1 MNPCILV
8 GQLGLKQWD
17 HCLWY
22 CASYCTFLQ
31 TVQRASPVLKE
42 PGQLWNIQQNSH
54 NSLPLNPQP
63 RRFKEV
69 SSCHSS
75 CNLHVTGVECNFCG
89 TFALDVT
96 YPYEAL
102 TAATC
107 CKCMAHRK
115 RRTRRPWRSAAA
127 KLSLSLSGAR
137 KFYKSSGNIQT

>member
-1 MNPCILV
+1 M
-8 GQLGLKQWD
+8 
-17 HCLWY
+17 
-22 CASYCTFLQ
+22 
-31 TVQRASPVLKE
+31 LKE

-75 CNLHVTGVECNFCG
+75 SNLHVTGVECNFCG

-115 RRTRRPWRSAAA
+115 RHTRRPWRRVLLQSCGHHCLVQESSTSRPGTFKHMQVTWRTKMLNMVGEKQACRPQHEIRFV
-127 KLSLSLSGAR
+127 LD
-137 KFYKSSGNIQT
+137 KS